1 MYVCIKFSKY
11 VLQSSGSSSVTP
23 ISSNTQVSAVGSV
36 PPATSPWNDEQS
48 KDAEADFNISN
59 ESISPVTVPL
69 GPIGPPS
76 RKAVSG
82 SPQQG
87 SPQSG
92 FHTPPPVT
100 KSPLL
105 GTAPGL
111 LPLPDTKGTFG
122 NM

>member
-1 MYVCIKFSKY
+1 MP
-11 VLQSSGSSSVTP
+11 LSS
-23 ISSNTQVSAVGSV
+23 
-36 PPATSPWNDEQS
+36 SPWNDEQCE
-48 KDAEADFNISN
+48 DVEAELNVSS
-59 ESISPVTVPL
+59 ESISPGTVPL

-76 RKAVSG
+76 RKPINA

-92 FHTPPPVT
+92 FQTPPIT

-111 LPLPDTKGTFG
+111 LPLPDKSRSMLCIVFVLFYSRFCVSTYSS
-122 NM
+122 